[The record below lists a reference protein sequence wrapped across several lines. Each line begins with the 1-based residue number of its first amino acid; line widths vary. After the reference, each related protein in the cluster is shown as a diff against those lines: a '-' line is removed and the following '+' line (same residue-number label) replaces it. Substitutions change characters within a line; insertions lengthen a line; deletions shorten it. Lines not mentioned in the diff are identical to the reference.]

1 MTLAII
7 RFMELHLPA
16 TNSWLGR
23 RSPLFTRQQSYWLF
37 RPHALTTGLRRVG
50 ALDLQVVREYAG
62 GLRPDESWMLGLPP
76 RHPIWVREIIMSLDG
91 VPSVFARSF
100 TPLRASHGTWQGIRR
115 LRTRPLADML
125 YHDSQVTR
133 SRFAVQRLKPW
144 QTLYDSVRLR
154 LKDDCPAPHQM
165 LVRCSVFWRDK
176 QPLLVS
182 ECFLPDFWTLERK
195 ARESGNRPLSSF

>member
-7 RFMELHLPA
+7 RFMELHLSA
-16 TNSWLGR
+16 AKNWLGHR
-23 RSPLFTRQQSYWLF
+23 NPSFTRQQSYWLF

-50 ALDLQVVREYAG
+50 ALELQVVREYAG
-62 GLRPDESWMLGLPP
+62 GLRQDEAWMLDLPS
-76 RHPIWVREIIMSLDG
+76 RHPVWVREIIMSLDG
-91 VPSVFARSF
+91 VPCVFARSF

-125 YHDSQVTR
+125 YHDSQVRR

-144 QTLYDSVRLR
+144 QTLYDSVRR
-154 LKDDCPAPHQM
+154 KLKNDCPPAHRM
-165 LVRCSVFWRDK
+165 LVRCSVFWRDR

-182 ECFLPDFWTLERK
+182 ECFLPDFWPLAQK
-195 ARESGNRPLSSF
+195 ARQAGGKPLTSF